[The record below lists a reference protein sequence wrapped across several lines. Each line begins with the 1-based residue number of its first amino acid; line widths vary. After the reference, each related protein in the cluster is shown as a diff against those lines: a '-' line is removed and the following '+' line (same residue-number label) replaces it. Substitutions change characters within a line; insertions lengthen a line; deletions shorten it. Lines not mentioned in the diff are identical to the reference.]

1 MISQLYFYLL
11 AVTNQKIRLRE
22 FPADLEKQIERA
34 ATDFVKL
41 NQLSKEKE
49 EQEAL
54 LEEKMERYLY
64 LSDLA
69 DRIAAQ

>member
-1 MISQLYFYLL
+1 MELS
-11 AVTNQKIRLRE
+11 
-22 FPADLEKQIERA
+22 

-41 NQLSKEKE
+41 NGLMKEKE

-69 DRIAAQ
+69 ERIAQQ

>member
-1 MISQLYFYLL
+1 MMQ
-11 AVTNQKIRLRE
+11 
-22 FPADLEKQIERA
+22 EKTETETI
-34 ATDFVKL
+34 
-41 NQLSKEKE
+41 
-49 EQEAL
+49 